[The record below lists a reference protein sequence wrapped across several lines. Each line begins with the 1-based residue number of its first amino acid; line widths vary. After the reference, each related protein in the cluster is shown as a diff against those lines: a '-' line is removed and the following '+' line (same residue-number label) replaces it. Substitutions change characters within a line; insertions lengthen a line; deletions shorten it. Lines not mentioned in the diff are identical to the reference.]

1 MASITSAGVA
11 SGIDFESIIAASVKA
26 KQTQLNRSLIIRKEE
41 NNIEISG
48 VGKLKSALETFQKS
62 MKAFTEGSAF
72 NERKITTNQPEKD
85 PFFTVKGNKDA
96 TNMYHDIAVKQLA
109 SSEKLKTTI
118 ADADKKYGEGTIKI
132 DTGIKGAD
140 GKNKVIEVKVEKDD
154 TIDSIRRKINDN
166 NIGVTANMVKT
177 KNGVQLTIDSGVTG
191 AGKSKM
197 EITTTGDQSL
207 NVFQSSNSAMK
218 REDGKDAIIIVDGD
232 EISNDS
238 NVFDHQVSGITITA
252 TKVSEKDDKG
262 NFKTNSVELTE
273 DAEAVTKKMQ
283 EFIDAY
289 NALHKTMDELYKRN
303 TYEDGKNNYDGGE
316 LAGDSMVKSMQY
328 AMSNMITTYGSDAAA
343 AGKDALSIFNMG
355 IKFEKDGTLSLD
367 STKFKESLKDNYNQ
381 VVNAF
386 SGEKSL
392 INKFETLVKD
402 YTKSGGILA
411 EREDRLQ
418 TENKDIGKKEASN
431 AELLAKYEE
440 GLRQKYA
447 SLDNLIA
454 GYNSSMSYISQIMAQ
469 SSPK

>member
-62 MKAFTEGSAF
+62 MKSFTEGSAF

-118 ADADKKYGEGTIKI
+118 KDPDTKYGTGKITI

-140 GKNKVIEVKVEKDD
+140 GKNKVLEIDVDKDD

-166 NIGVTANMVKT
+166 NIGVTANIVKT
-177 KNGVQLTIDSGVTG
+177 KNGVELSIDSGVTG
-191 AGKSKM
+191 AGKSNM
-197 EITTTGDQSL
+197 QITTSGDQSL
-207 NVFQSSNSAMK
+207 NVFNSSGMN
-218 REDGKDAIIIVDGD
+218 REQGKDAIIVVDGH
-232 EISNDS
+232 EIANDS
-238 NVFDHQVSGITITA
+238 NVFDTQVSGITITA

-303 TYEDGKNNYDGGE
+303 TYENGKNNYDGGE

>member
-62 MKAFTEGSAF
+62 MKSFTEGSAF

-118 ADADKKYGEGTIKI
+118 ADADKKYGAGKITI
-132 DTGIKGAD
+132 DTGIKNAD
-140 GKNKVIEVKVEKDD
+140 GSTKKLEINVDKDD
-154 TIDSIRRKINDN
+154 TIDNIRRKINDN
-166 NIGVTANMVKT
+166 NIGITANMVKT

-191 AGKSKM
+191 AGKSDMK
-197 EITTTGDQSL
+197 ITTSDGDL
-207 NVFQSSNSAMK
+207 AVFESSGMT
-218 REDGKDAIIIVDGD
+218 REDGKDAIIIVDGQ
-232 EISNDS
+232 EIANDS
-238 NVFDHQVSGITITA
+238 NVFDTQVSGITITA

-303 TYEDGKNNYDGGE
+303 TYENGKNNYDGGE

>member
-62 MKAFTEGSAF
+62 MKSFTEGSAF

-118 ADADKKYGEGTIKI
+118 ADADKKYGAGKITI

-140 GKNKVIEVKVEKDD
+140 GKNKVLEIDVDKDD

-191 AGKSKM
+191 NGKSNM
-197 EITTTGDQSL
+197 TITTSGDRSL
-207 NVFQSSNSAMK
+207 DVFKSDKMTKEA
-218 REDGKDAIIIVDGD
+218 GKDAIIIVDGQ
-232 EISNDS
+232 EIANDS
-238 NVFDHQVSGITITA
+238 NVFDTQVSGITITA